1 MRVRHPQEVVRHI
14 DDDYNLIILK
24 NCSFGL
30 VYKRADYQLQQLI
43 MDRIISSKKT
53 PVFSQYGL
61 HLQEKAFLLN

>member
-43 MDRIISSKKT
+43 MDRIISSKKNT
-53 PVFSQYGL
+53 RL
-61 HLQEKAFLLN
+61 

>member
-43 MDRIISSKKT
+43 MDRIISSKKKH
-53 PVFSQYGL
+53 PSLVNMDFIYR
-61 HLQEKAFLLN
+61 KKPFY